1 MTLNLTDKNNYLI
14 GMLVMI
20 GKDRNIGNTNEKM
33 IRLIADDMG
42 LNHYFVDQSIEE
54 IRGHKYIIE
63 EPPEFSDRE
72 IAEAFIK
79 DAIRFAFSDHAIH
92 LYELQWLATIA
103 LKNKLSWQWVLFEI
117 EYFLKA
123 NYSVQ
128 DSLFEIQKYVD
139 PVIH

>member
-1 MTLNLTDKNNYLI
+1 MTLNLADKNNYLI

-79 DAIRFAFSDHAIH
+79 DAIRFSFSDHAIH
-92 LYELQWLATIA
+92 LYELHERIINKSSKIKNGTNFINESFLPDSINLAVFQLNNFYQVHT
-103 LKNKLSWQWVLFEI
+103 
-117 EYFLKA
+117 FL
-123 NYSVQ
+123 
-128 DSLFEIQKYVD
+128 
-139 PVIH
+139 